1 MKTFLP
7 LILLAF
13 IVFIPNRVFSQ
24 NQVRGQ
30 IVDKENQPVSFANVV
45 LLNAKDS
52 VSVIK
57 GMISEDDG
65 SFLFEEI
72 ENRPYVLK
80 ISFLGFADYIK
91 RFEVEGNTNLGKIE
105 LQETSNSLDEVTVKA
120 RKPKI
125 ERKIDRISFNVENSV
140 ISSLNTYEILKR
152 TPGVIVSQ
160 GELLVKNRPATV
172 YINDRKVYLST
183 AELEQLLSGLSGEN
197 VKSVEV
203 ITTPP
208 ARYEAEGSGAILNIV
223 MSKNPSIGYKGSVN
237 ASNTVAVLPKYSL
250 GTSQYYKTNNL
261 NAFASYNFN
270 ANNIYKNDESNVTYF
285 EPDGSENSTWLG
297 DFERDTKNYAHSL
310 NTILDFTL
318 SEKSSLSLSA
328 NLNFTPKNDSDL
340 NGQTDIYS
348 ASGSLDSLFTTD
360 SRLENEA
367 KNMLFNAD
375 FSTSLGE
382 NGAKL
387 SAQVNYIRY
396 DKDQDQDLNTTYF
409 YGNGDEI
416 RNNIIMT
423 RAMQNSDI
431 YTGQVDITT
440 NMGSLP
446 VETGIKYA
454 GITSNSALDF
464 YNNTFALQVDEL
476 SDALDYDENIYAA
489 YFSTSKDLGK
499 WSLKAGLRGEYT
511 DISGISAQNG
521 LVNDQDYF
529 QLFPTFY
536 AMRSLGEE
544 SSISLEYNRRIER
557 PRFQSLNPFQ
567 YYINENNVKEGNPA
581 LVPGIA
587 NKVLFNYSYK
597 GALFFDLYWDRV
609 DHSPSVLSFQDNQ
622 NQLLRTVNDNLDYTQ
637 QFSLDITYA
646 NFVTNWYYLYGY
658 LSGFY
663 MENQIYARESAAETY
678 TIDTFSAFLN
688 VGNYFYFGGD
698 GTFSGNVNTYF
709 LPNILA
715 GSYKYENPQFG
726 LDLGLRKT
734 FMNNKISVSINAEDI
749 LRTMNIPMQ
758 SQYLNQDNG
767 FYAISETRRITFGV
781 RYNFG
786 NFRLND
792 NNRAINADEET
803 RLKERQVLD

>member
-340 NGQTDIYS
+340 RGQTDIYS

-489 YFSTSKDLGK
+489 YFSTSKELGK

>member
-1 MKTFLP
+1 MIKLYYLP
-7 LILLAF
+7 LLAF
-13 IVFIPNRVFSQ
+13 SLFISNRSFSQ
-24 NQVRGQ
+24 SDVEGQ
-30 IVDKENQPVSFANVV
+30 ILDQNNDAVSFANVI

-52 VSVIK
+52 VSVVK
-57 GMISEDDG
+57 GVISEDNG
-65 SFLFEEI
+65 KFLFEGI
-72 ENRPYVLK
+72 EDNAYVLK
-80 ISFLGFADYIK
+80 VSFLGFEEYLK
-91 RFEVEGNTNLGKIE
+91 RIEVEGNTNLGSIN
-105 LQETSNSLDEVTVKA
+105 LQEASNNLEEVTVRA

-140 ISSLNTYEILKR
+140 ISSLNTFEILKR

-183 AELEQLLSGLSGEN
+183 AELEQLLAGLSGEN

-208 ARYEAEGSGAILNIV
+208 AKYEAEGSGAILNIV

-237 ASNTVAVLPKYSL
+237 ASNTIAVLPKYSL
-250 GTSQYYKTNNL
+250 GTSQYYKTNNV

-270 ANNIYKNDESNVTYF
+270 ARNIYKNDESNVTYF
-285 EPDGSENSTWLG
+285 EQDGSENSTWLG
-297 DFERDTKNYAHSL
+297 DFQRDTKNYAHSL

-340 NGQTDIYS
+340 NGRTDIYDPS
-348 ASGSLDSLFTTD
+348 EALESFFTTD
-360 SRLENEA
+360 SRLENEG

-375 FSTSLGE
+375 YATSLGE
-382 NGAKL
+382 NGTTL
-387 SAQVNYIRY
+387 SAQANYIRF
-396 DKDQDQDLNTTYF
+396 DENQDQDLNTTYF
-409 YGNGDEI
+409 SGGGNEI
-416 RNNIIMT
+416 TNNAILT
-423 RAMQNSDI
+423 QGFQNSDI
-431 YTGQVDITT
+431 YTGQVDITA

-446 VETGIKYA
+446 IETGIKYS
-454 GITSNSALDF
+454 GITSNSGLDF
-464 YNNTFALQVDEL
+464 YDSLLDQADDL

-489 YFSTSKDLGK
+489 YFSTSKDWEK

-511 DISGISAQNG
+511 DITGISTQNG

-536 AMRSLGEE
+536 AMRSVGEE
-544 SSISLEYNRRIER
+544 NSISFEYSRRIER

-567 YYINENNVKEGNPA
+567 YYINENNVKEGNPS

-587 NKVLFNYSYK
+587 NKVSFNYSHK
-597 GALFFDLYWDRV
+597 GFLFFDLYWDRV
-609 DHSPSVLSFQDNQ
+609 DNSPSVLAFQDNQ
-622 NQLLRTVNDNLDYTQ
+622 DQILRTLNDNLDYTQ

-646 NFVTNWYYLYGY
+646 NFVTNWYYLYAY
-658 LSGFY
+658 ASGFY
-663 MENQIYARESAAETY
+663 MENQIYARESAPETY
-678 TIDTFSAFLN
+678 KIDTFSTFLN
-688 VGNYFYFGGD
+688 VGNYFYFGSD

-715 GSYKYENPQFG
+715 GSYKYQDPQFG

-734 FMNNKISVSINAEDI
+734 FMNNKISVSLNAED
-749 LRTMNIPMQ
+749 LFRTMNIPLQ

-767 FYAISETRRITFGV
+767 FYAISETRRITFGI

-792 NNRAINADEET
+792 NSRAINADEET
-803 RLKERQVLD
+803 RLQERNVLD

>member
-1 MKTFLP
+1 MKTFLS

-13 IVFIPNRVFSQ
+13 IVFIPNRMFSQ
-24 NQVRGQ
+24 NQVGGQ

-285 EPDGSENSTWLG
+285 ESDGSENSTWLG

-340 NGQTDIYS
+340 RGQTDIYS
-348 ASGSLDSLFTTD
+348 ASGRLDSLFTTD

-511 DISGISAQNG
+511 DITGISAQNG

-536 AMRSLGEE
+536 AMRSIGEE

-581 LVPGIA
+581 LIPGIA

-622 NQLLRTVNDNLDYTQ
+622 KQLLRTVNDNLDYTQ

>member
-511 DISGISAQNG
+511 DITGISAQNG

-536 AMRSLGEE
+536 AMRSIGEE

>member
-340 NGQTDIYS
+340 RGQTDIYS

-423 RAMQNSDI
+423 KAMQNSDI

-489 YFSTSKDLGK
+489 YFSTSKELGK

>member
-1 MKTFLP
+1 MKTFLS

-511 DISGISAQNG
+511 DITGISAQNG

-536 AMRSLGEE
+536 AMRSIGEE

-581 LVPGIA
+581 LIPGIA

>member
-1 MKTFLP
+1 MTILRLLP
-7 LILLAF
+7 LLVF
-13 IVFIPNRVFSQ
+13 IIFIPNRMFSQ
-24 NQVRGQ
+24 SEVRGQ
-30 IVDKENQPVSFANVV
+30 IVDKEHQPVSFANVI

-57 GMISEDDG
+57 GVISEDDG
-65 SFLFEEI
+65 KFLFEDI
-72 ENRPYVLK
+72 ENQSYVLK
-80 ISFLGFADYIK
+80 ISFLGFADYLK
-91 RFEVEGNTNLGKIE
+91 RFEVEGTTNLGNIV
-105 LQETSNSLDEVTVKA
+105 LQESSDSLDEVTVKA

-183 AELEQLLSGLSGEN
+183 AELEQLLSGLNGES

-208 ARYEAEGSGAILNIV
+208 ARYDAEGSGAILNIV
-223 MSKNPSIGYKGSVN
+223 MSKNPSIGYKGSIN
-237 ASNTVAVLPKYSL
+237 ASNTIAVFPKYSL
-250 GTSQYYKTNNL
+250 GTSQYYKTSNL
-261 NAFASYNFN
+261 NAFANYNFN
-270 ANNIYKNDESNVTYF
+270 AKNIYKNDESNVTYF
-285 EPDGSENSTWLG
+285 GTQGSENSIWLG
-297 DFERDTKNYAHSL
+297 DFKRDTKNYAHSL

-328 NLNFTPKNDSDL
+328 NLNFTPKKDSDL
-340 NGQTDIYS
+340 NGRTDIYG
-348 ASGSLDSLFTTD
+348 ASGNLDSLFTTN
-360 SRLENEA
+360 SRLENEG

-387 SAQVNYIRY
+387 SAQANYIRY
-396 DKDQDQDLNTTYF
+396 DENQDQHLSTTYF

-416 RNNIIMT
+416 RNNNIVT
-423 RAMQNSDI
+423 KGMQNSDI
-431 YTGQVDITT
+431 YTGQVDI
-440 NMGSLP
+440 NASMGSLP
-446 VETGIKYA
+446 VATGIKYA
-454 GITSNSALDF
+454 GITSNSGLDF
-464 YNNTFALQVDEL
+464 YNSSASRVEGL
-476 SDALDYDENIYAA
+476 SDALDYNENIYAA
-489 YFSTSKDLGK
+489 YFSTSKEWEK

-511 DISGISAQNG
+511 DISGISVKNG

-536 AMRSLGEE
+536 VMRSVGEE
-544 SSISLEYNRRIER
+544 NSISLQYSRRIER

-567 YYINENNVKEGNPA
+567 YYINENNVKEGNPS

-587 NKVLFNYSYK
+587 NKVKLNYSYK
-597 GALFFDLYWDRV
+597 GFLFFDLYWDRV
-609 DHSPSVLSFQDNQ
+609 DHSPSVLAFQDNQ
-622 NQLLRTVNDNLDYTQ
+622 NKILRTLNDNLDYTQ
-637 QFSLDITYA
+637 QFSLDVTYA
-646 NFVTNWYYLYGY
+646 NFVTDWYYLYGY
-658 LSGFY
+658 VSGFY
-663 MENQIYARESAAETY
+663 MENQIYARESAAETHK
-678 TIDTFSAFLN
+678 IDTFSAFLN
-688 VGNYFYFGGD
+688 IGNYFYFGGD

-715 GSYKYENPQFG
+715 GSYTYEDPQFG

-734 FMNNKISVSINAEDI
+734 FMDNKISVSINAED
-749 LRTMNIPMQ
+749 LFKTMNVPMQ

-767 FYAISETRRITFGV
+767 FYAISETRRITFGI

-786 NFRLND
+786 NFRLDD
-792 NNRAINADEET
+792 NSRTIKADEET

>member
-340 NGQTDIYS
+340 RGQTDIYS

-454 GITSNSALDF
+454 GINSNSALDF

-536 AMRSLGEE
+536 AMRSIGEE

>member
-1 MKTFLP
+1 M
-7 LILLAF
+7 
-13 IVFIPNRVFSQ
+13 FSQ

-489 YFSTSKDLGK
+489 YFSTSK
-499 WSLKAGLRGEYT
+499 
-511 DISGISAQNG
+511 
-521 LVNDQDYF
+521 
-529 QLFPTFY
+529 
-536 AMRSLGEE
+536 
-544 SSISLEYNRRIER
+544 
-557 PRFQSLNPFQ
+557 
-567 YYINENNVKEGNPA
+567 
-581 LVPGIA
+581 
-587 NKVLFNYSYK
+587 
-597 GALFFDLYWDRV
+597 
-609 DHSPSVLSFQDNQ
+609 
-622 NQLLRTVNDNLDYTQ
+622 
-637 QFSLDITYA
+637 
-646 NFVTNWYYLYGY
+646 
-658 LSGFY
+658 
-663 MENQIYARESAAETY
+663 
-678 TIDTFSAFLN
+678 
-688 VGNYFYFGGD
+688 
-698 GTFSGNVNTYF
+698 
-709 LPNILA
+709 
-715 GSYKYENPQFG
+715 
-726 LDLGLRKT
+726 
-734 FMNNKISVSINAEDI
+734 
-749 LRTMNIPMQ
+749 
-758 SQYLNQDNG
+758 
-767 FYAISETRRITFGV
+767 
-781 RYNFG
+781 
-786 NFRLND
+786 
-792 NNRAINADEET
+792 
-803 RLKERQVLD
+803 

>member
-24 NQVRGQ
+24 NQVGGQ

-340 NGQTDIYS
+340 RGQTDIYS

-360 SRLENEA
+360 SRLENEG

-536 AMRSLGEE
+536 TMRSIGEE

-609 DHSPSVLSFQDNQ
+609 DRSPSVLSFQDNQ

-663 MENQIYARESAAETY
+663 MENQIYARESAAKTY

>member
-489 YFSTSKDLGK
+489 YFSTSKELGK

>member
-24 NQVRGQ
+24 NQVGGQ

-340 NGQTDIYS
+340 RGQTDIYS

-360 SRLENEA
+360 SRLENEG

-489 YFSTSKDLGK
+489 YFSTSKELGK

-536 AMRSLGEE
+536 TMRSLGEE

-609 DHSPSVLSFQDNQ
+609 DHSPSILSFQDNQ
-622 NQLLRTVNDNLDYTQ
+622 KQLLRTVNDNLDYTQ

-663 MENQIYARESAAETY
+663 MENQIYARESAAKTY

>member
-1 MKTFLP
+1 MKTFLS

-24 NQVRGQ
+24 NQVGGQ

-340 NGQTDIYS
+340 RGQTDIYS

>member
-24 NQVRGQ
+24 NQVGGQ

-52 VSVIK
+52 VSVIN

-237 ASNTVAVLPKYSL
+237 TSNTVAVLPKYSL

-340 NGQTDIYS
+340 RGQTDIYS

>member
-1 MKTFLP
+1 MKTFLS

-13 IVFIPNRVFSQ
+13 IVFIPNRMFSQ
-24 NQVRGQ
+24 NQVGGQ

-285 EPDGSENSTWLG
+285 ESDGSENSTWLG

-423 RAMQNSDI
+423 KAMQNSDI

-489 YFSTSKDLGK
+489 YFSTSKELGK

>member
-1 MKTFLP
+1 MKTFLS

-13 IVFIPNRVFSQ
+13 IVFIPNRMFSQ
-24 NQVRGQ
+24 NQVGGK

-285 EPDGSENSTWLG
+285 ESDGSENSTWLG

-340 NGQTDIYS
+340 RGQTDIYS

-511 DISGISAQNG
+511 DITGISAQNG

-536 AMRSLGEE
+536 AMRSIGEE

-622 NQLLRTVNDNLDYTQ
+622 KQLLRTVNDNLDYTQ

>member
-197 VKSVEV
+197 VKSIEV

-489 YFSTSKDLGK
+489 YFSTSKELGK

>member
-72 ENRPYVLK
+72 ENHPYVLK

-237 ASNTVAVLPKYSL
+237 ATNTAAVLPKYSL

-261 NAFASYNFN
+261 NAFTSYNFN

-285 EPDGSENSTWLG
+285 DTDGSENSTWLG

-340 NGQTDIYS
+340 RGQTDIYS

-423 RAMQNSDI
+423 KAMQNSDI

-622 NQLLRTVNDNLDYTQ
+622 KQLLRTVNDNLDYTQ

>member
-340 NGQTDIYS
+340 RGQTDIYS

-489 YFSTSKDLGK
+489 YFSTSKELGK

-597 GALFFDLYWDRV
+597 EALFFDLYWDRV

>member
-1 MKTFLP
+1 MKTFLS

-24 NQVRGQ
+24 NQVGGQ

-72 ENRPYVLK
+72 ENRPYILK

-105 LQETSNSLDEVTVKA
+105 LQETSNSLDEVTLKA

-340 NGQTDIYS
+340 RGQTDIYS

-423 RAMQNSDI
+423 KAMQNSDI

-489 YFSTSKDLGK
+489 YFSTSKELGK

-511 DISGISAQNG
+511 DITGISAQNG

-536 AMRSLGEE
+536 AMRNIGEE

-609 DHSPSVLSFQDNQ
+609 DRSPSVLSFQDNQ

>member
-285 EPDGSENSTWLG
+285 ESDGSENSTWLG

-489 YFSTSKDLGK
+489 YFSTSKELGK

>member
-1 MKTFLP
+1 MKTFLS

-13 IVFIPNRVFSQ
+13 IVFIPNRMFSQ
-24 NQVRGQ
+24 NQVGGQ

-285 EPDGSENSTWLG
+285 ESDGSENSTWLG

-340 NGQTDIYS
+340 RGQTDIYS
-348 ASGSLDSLFTTD
+348 ASGRLDSLFTTD

-511 DISGISAQNG
+511 DITGISAQNG

-536 AMRSLGEE
+536 AMRSIGEE

-622 NQLLRTVNDNLDYTQ
+622 KQLLRTVNDNLDYTQ

>member
-1 MKTFLP
+1 MKTFLS

-511 DISGISAQNG
+511 DITGISAQNG

-536 AMRSLGEE
+536 AMRSIGEE

>member
-1 MKTFLP
+1 M
-7 LILLAF
+7 
-13 IVFIPNRVFSQ
+13 
-24 NQVRGQ
+24 
-30 IVDKENQPVSFANVV
+30 
-45 LLNAKDS
+45 
-52 VSVIK
+52 
-57 GMISEDDG
+57 
-65 SFLFEEI
+65 
-72 ENRPYVLK
+72 
-80 ISFLGFADYIK
+80 
-91 RFEVEGNTNLGKIE
+91 
-105 LQETSNSLDEVTVKA
+105 
-120 RKPKI
+120 
-125 ERKIDRISFNVENSV
+125 
-140 ISSLNTYEILKR
+140 
-152 TPGVIVSQ
+152 
-160 GELLVKNRPATV
+160 
-172 YINDRKVYLST
+172 
-183 AELEQLLSGLSGEN
+183 
-197 VKSVEV
+197 

-340 NGQTDIYS
+340 RGQTDIYS

-423 RAMQNSDI
+423 KAMQNSDI

-536 AMRSLGEE
+536 TMRSIGEE

-609 DHSPSVLSFQDNQ
+609 DRSPSVLSFQDNQ

-663 MENQIYARESAAETY
+663 MENQIYARESAAKTY

>member
-1 MKTFLP
+1 MKTFLS

-24 NQVRGQ
+24 NQVGGQ

-72 ENRPYVLK
+72 ENRPYILK

-125 ERKIDRISFNVENSV
+125 ERKIDRISFNVENSL

-285 EPDGSENSTWLG
+285 ESDGSENSTWLG

-340 NGQTDIYS
+340 KGQTDIYS

-454 GITSNSALDF
+454 GINSNSALDF

-476 SDALDYDENIYAA
+476 SDALDYDESIYAA

-511 DISGISAQNG
+511 DITGISAQNG

-536 AMRSLGEE
+536 AMRSIGEE

-597 GALFFDLYWDRV
+597 GTLFFDLYWDRV
-609 DHSPSVLSFQDNQ
+609 DRSPSVLSFQDNQ

>member
-340 NGQTDIYS
+340 RGQTDIYS

-489 YFSTSKDLGK
+489 YFSTSKELGK

-536 AMRSLGEE
+536 TMRSIGEE

>member
-24 NQVRGQ
+24 NQVGGQ

-340 NGQTDIYS
+340 RGQTDIYS

-511 DISGISAQNG
+511 DITGISAQNG

-536 AMRSLGEE
+536 TMRSIGEE

>member
-1 MKTFLP
+1 MKSFL
-7 LILLAF
+7 LFNLLLFIL
-13 IVFIPNRVFSQ
+13 FIPNRIFSQ
-24 NQVRGQ
+24 SEVKGQ
-30 IVDKENQPVSFANVV
+30 IIDEENQPVSFANVI
-45 LLNAKDS
+45 LYNAKDS
-52 VSVIK
+52 VSVVK
-57 GMISEDDG
+57 GVISEGDG
-65 SFLFEEI
+65 SFLFKEI
-72 ENRPYVLK
+72 ENQDYVLK
-80 ISFLGFADYIK
+80 ISFLGFSDYQK
-91 RFEVEGNTNLGKIE
+91 RFEVKGNTNLGRIE
-105 LQETSNSLDEVTVKA
+105 LQQENNSLGEVTVKA

-140 ISSLNTYEILKR
+140 LSSLNTFEILKR

-208 ARYEAEGSGAILNIV
+208 ARYEAEGGGAILNIM
-223 MSKNPSIGYKGSVN
+223 MSKNPSIGYKGSLN
-237 ASNTVAVLPKYSL
+237 ASNTIAVLPKYSV
-250 GTSQYYKTNNL
+250 GTSQYYKTDNL

-270 ANNIYKNDESNVTYF
+270 AKNIYKNDESNITYF
-285 EPDGSENSTWLG
+285 NAEGSKNSTWLG

-328 NLNFTPKNDSDL
+328 NLNFIPKNDSDL
-340 NGQTDIYS
+340 NGRTNIYDP
-348 ASGSLDSLFTTD
+348 LNNLEFLFTTD
-360 SRLENEA
+360 SRLEKEG

-375 FSTSLGE
+375 YSTSIGE
-382 NGAKL
+382 NGTKL
-387 SAQVNYIRY
+387 SAQANYIRY
-396 DKDQDQDLNTTYF
+396 DENQDQDLKTDYF

-416 RNNIIMT
+416 RNNFIIT
-423 RAMQNSDI
+423 KGTQNSDI
-431 YTGQVDITT
+431 YTGQVDLTA

-454 GITSNSALDF
+454 GITSYSSLDF
-464 YNNTFALQVDEL
+464 YNNSIALRVNDL
-476 SDALDYDENIYAA
+476 SDALDYEENIYAA
-489 YFSTSKDLGK
+489 YFSTSKDFGE
-499 WSLKAGLRGEYT
+499 WNLKAGLRGEYT
-511 DISGISAQNG
+511 DISGISNKNG

-536 AMRSLGEE
+536 AMRSVGEE
-544 SSISLEYNRRIER
+544 NSISLQYNRRIER

-567 YYINENNVKEGNPA
+567 YYINENNVKEGNPS

-587 NKVLFNYSYK
+587 NKILFNYSYK

-609 DHSPSVLSFQDNQ
+609 DDSPSVLPLQDNP
-622 NQLLRTVNDNLDYTQ
+622 NQILRTVNDNLDYTQ

-658 LSGFY
+658 VSGFY
-663 MENQIYARESAAETY
+663 MENQIYARESAVETY
-678 TIDTFSAFLN
+678 KIDTFSAFLN
-688 VGNYFYFGGD
+688 VGNYFYFGSD

-709 LPNILA
+709 LPNIVA

-734 FMNNKISVSINAEDI
+734 FMNNKISVSINAED
-749 LRTMNIPMQ
+749 LFRTMNIPLQ

-767 FYAISETRRITFGV
+767 FYAISETRRITFGI

-792 NNRAINADEET
+792 NSRAINTDEET
-803 RLKERQVLD
+803 RLQERQVLD

>member
-1 MKTFLP
+1 MKTFLS

-13 IVFIPNRVFSQ
+13 IVFIPNRMFSQ
-24 NQVRGQ
+24 NQVGGQ

-285 EPDGSENSTWLG
+285 ESDGSENSTWLG

-511 DISGISAQNG
+511 DITGISAQNG

-536 AMRSLGEE
+536 AMRSIGEE

-581 LVPGIA
+581 LIPGIA

-622 NQLLRTVNDNLDYTQ
+622 KQLLRTVNDNLDYTQ

>member
-1 MKTFLP
+1 MKTFLS

-489 YFSTSKDLGK
+489 YFSTSKELGK

-622 NQLLRTVNDNLDYTQ
+622 KQLLRTVNDNLDYTQ

>member
-340 NGQTDIYS
+340 RGQTDIYS
-348 ASGSLDSLFTTD
+348 ASGRLDSLFTTD

-489 YFSTSKDLGK
+489 YFSTSKELGK

>member
-13 IVFIPNRVFSQ
+13 IVFIPNRMFSQ
-24 NQVRGQ
+24 NQVGGQ

-489 YFSTSKDLGK
+489 YFSTSKELGK

>member
-489 YFSTSKDLGK
+489 YFSTSKELGK

-536 AMRSLGEE
+536 AMRSIGEE

>member
-1 MKTFLP
+1 M
-7 LILLAF
+7 
-13 IVFIPNRVFSQ
+13 FSQ

-489 YFSTSKDLGK
+489 YFSTSKELGK

>member
-1 MKTFLP
+1 MKTFLS

-13 IVFIPNRVFSQ
+13 IVFIPNRMFSQ
-24 NQVRGQ
+24 NQVGGQ

-285 EPDGSENSTWLG
+285 ESDGSENSTWLG

-340 NGQTDIYS
+340 KGQTDIYS

-423 RAMQNSDI
+423 KAMQNSDI

-489 YFSTSKDLGK
+489 YFSTSKELGK

-536 AMRSLGEE
+536 AMRSIGEE

-581 LVPGIA
+581 LIPGIA

-622 NQLLRTVNDNLDYTQ
+622 KQLLRTVNDNLDYTQ

>member
-1 MKTFLP
+1 MKTFLS

-24 NQVRGQ
+24 NQVGGQ

-197 VKSVEV
+197 VKSIEV

-340 NGQTDIYS
+340 RGQTDIYS

-536 AMRSLGEE
+536 AMRGIGEE

-622 NQLLRTVNDNLDYTQ
+622 KQLLRTVNDNLDYTQ

>member
-1 MKTFLP
+1 M
-7 LILLAF
+7 
-13 IVFIPNRVFSQ
+13 FSQ
-24 NQVRGQ
+24 NQVGGK

-340 NGQTDIYS
+340 RGQTDIYS

-423 RAMQNSDI
+423 KAMQNSDI

-511 DISGISAQNG
+511 DITGISAQNG

-536 AMRSLGEE
+536 AMRSIGEE

-622 NQLLRTVNDNLDYTQ
+622 KQLLRTVNDNLDYTQ

>member
-1 MKTFLP
+1 MKTFLS

-24 NQVRGQ
+24 NQVGGQ

-72 ENRPYVLK
+72 ENRPYILK

-105 LQETSNSLDEVTVKA
+105 LQETSNSLDEVTLKA

-340 NGQTDIYS
+340 RGQTDIYS

-423 RAMQNSDI
+423 KAMQNSDI

-489 YFSTSKDLGK
+489 YFSTSKELGK

-511 DISGISAQNG
+511 DITGISAQNG

-536 AMRSLGEE
+536 AMRNIGEE

-597 GALFFDLYWDRV
+597 GTLFFDLYWDRV
-609 DHSPSVLSFQDNQ
+609 DRSPSVLSFQDNQ
-622 NQLLRTVNDNLDYTQ
+622 KQLLRTVNDNLDYTQ